1 MSEVSEESNDKG
13 FRINAKGISCIPCR
27 CKRQFYHKETK
38 IVKENNII
46 TTNTVVD
53 KRNTKFGGNGR
64 HTSPDD
70 IFKPDT
76 NLQEGSVEICSTG
89 WSSKESRITPEQLE
103 ERVEKLETDVD
114 LLKKDVEDIIVIKLR
129 WIKVLKNNI

>member
-38 IVKENNII
+38 TVKENNII

-53 KRNTKFGGNGR
+53 KRNTKFGAGR

-89 WSSKESRITPEQLE
+89 WGKNQITPEELE

-114 LLKKDVEDIIVIKLR
+114 LLKKDVEDMNSYKIKMD
-129 WIKVLKNNI
+129 

>member
-1 MSEVSEESNDKG
+1 MSDASEESNDKG
-13 FRINAKGISCIPCR
+13 FRINTKGISCIPCR

-38 IVKENNII
+38 TVKDNNII

-53 KRNTKFGGNGR
+53 KRNTKFGSAGR

-76 NLQEGSVEICSTG
+76 SLQEGSVEICSTG
-89 WSSKESRITPEQLE
+89 WGKSQITPEELE
-103 ERVEKLETDVD
+103 ERLEVAETNLGLIKKDID
-114 LLKKDVEDIIVIKLR
+114 EIKKDVEDR
-129 WIKVLKNNI
+129 NTLKSKID

>member
-1 MSEVSEESNDKG
+1 MSDASEESNDKG
-13 FRINAKGISCIPCR
+13 FRINTKGISCIPCR

-38 IVKENNII
+38 TVKDNNII

-53 KRNTKFGGNGR
+53 KRNTKFGSAGR
-64 HTSPDD
+64 RTSPDD

-89 WSSKESRITPEQLE
+89 WGKSQITPEELE
-103 ERVEKLETDVD
+103 ERLEVAETNIGLIKKDID
-114 LLKKDVEDIIVIKLR
+114 EIKKDVEDR
-129 WIKVLKNNI
+129 NTLKSKID

>member
-27 CKRQFYHKETK
+27 CKRQFYHKETTT
-38 IVKENNII
+38 VKDNNII

-89 WSSKESRITPEQLE
+89 WAKNQITPEELE

-114 LLKKDVEDIIVIKLR
+114 LLKKDVEDISKNKIKMD
-129 WIKVLKNNI
+129 

>member
-1 MSEVSEESNDKG
+1 MSDISENSNDKG
-13 FRINAKGISCIPCR
+13 FRINYKGISCIPCR
-27 CKRQFYHKETK
+27 CKRQFYHKETTT
-38 IVKENNII
+38 VKDNNII

-53 KRNTKFGGNGR
+53 KRNTKFGAGR

-89 WSSKESRITPEQLE
+89 WGKSQITPEELE
-103 ERVEKLETDVD
+103 ERIEKLETDVD
-114 LLKKDVEDIIVIKLR
+114 LLKKDVEDMNSYKIKMD
-129 WIKVLKNNI
+129 

>member
-1 MSEVSEESNDKG
+1 MSEVSEESNDKA

-27 CKRQFYHKETK
+27 CKRQFYHKETTT
-38 IVKENNII
+38 VKENNII

-53 KRNTKFGGNGR
+53 KRNTKFGSAGR

-89 WSSKESRITPEQLE
+89 WGKSQITPEELE
-103 ERVEKLETDVD
+103 ERVECAETEIT
-114 LLKKDVEDIIVIKLR
+114 LLKKDITEIKKDIDDINSF
-129 WIKVLKNNI
+129 KVKMD

>member
-1 MSEVSEESNDKG
+1 MSDISENTNDKG
-13 FRINAKGISCIPCR
+13 FRFNYKGISCIPCR

-38 IVKENNII
+38 TVKENNII

-53 KRNTKFGGNGR
+53 KRNTKFGSGR

-89 WSSKESRITPEQLE
+89 WAKSQITPEELE

-114 LLKKDVEDIIVIKLR
+114 LLKKI
-129 WIKVLKNNI
+129 

>member
-1 MSEVSEESNDKG
+1 MSDISENSNDKG

-27 CKRQFYHKETK
+27 CKRQFYHKETTT
-38 IVKENNII
+38 VKENNII

-53 KRNTKFGGNGR
+53 KRNTKFGGSGR

-76 NLQEGSVEICSTG
+76 NLQEGSVEICDTG

-103 ERVEKLETDVD
+103 ERVEKLETDID
-114 LLKKDVEDIIVIKLR
+114 LLKKDIEDKNKPKSKLD
-129 WIKVLKNNI
+129 

>member
-1 MSEVSEESNDKG
+1 MSDISENSNDKG

-27 CKRQFYHKETK
+27 CKRQFYHKETTT
-38 IVKENNII
+38 VKENNII

-53 KRNTKFGGNGR
+53 KRNTKFGAGR

-70 IFKPDT
+70 IFKPDN

-89 WSSKESRITPEQLE
+89 WGKSQITPEELE

-114 LLKKDVEDIIVIKLR
+114 LLKKDIEDKNKPKSKLD
-129 WIKVLKNNI
+129 

>member
-1 MSEVSEESNDKG
+1 MSDISENSNDKG

-27 CKRQFYHKETK
+27 CKRQFYHKETTT
-38 IVKENNII
+38 VKENNII

-53 KRNTKFGGNGR
+53 KRNTKFGAGR

-89 WSSKESRITPEQLE
+89 WGKSQITPEELE
-103 ERVEKLETDVD
+103 ERLEKLETDVD
-114 LLKKDVEDIIVIKLR
+114 LLKKDVEDISKNKIKMD
-129 WIKVLKNNI
+129 